1 MTPTVESSTFVLMS
15 FIISLFRLTRFWNL
29 LILAL
34 CQYCTAGFLISKEF
48 LFDTRLLLLVL
59 STGLIA
65 AAGYIIN
72 DYYDVK
78 IDLINK
84 PDRVVIGKGIT
95 RRYAIFFHT
104 ALSLIGVGMG
114 FMLNWKIGVINFGC
128 AFLLWLYSNELKRRP
143 FIGNFSVALLTG
155 LSVIIV
161 DFILPTHHL
170 LVLVYAL
177 FAFFITLVREIIK
190 DIEDLKGDDTFGCKT
205 LPIIWGLR
213 RTKFFIYVLL
223 ILFSGSVL
231 TLNASMTPMPLM
243 FFSWTLFLPLIIL
256 TGWLIRADT
265 VRDFYQLSQFCK
277 IIMLAGIASMAFL

>member
-1 MTPTVESSTFVLMS
+1 MS

-29 LILAL
+29 LILAG
-34 CQYCTAGFLISKEF
+34 CQYCAAGFLISTDF
-48 LFDTRLLLLVL
+48 IFDPRLFLLVT
-59 STGLIA
+59 STVLIA

-104 ALSLIGVGMG
+104 ALSLTGVGIG
-114 FMLNWKIGVINFGC
+114 FLLNWRIGIINFGC

-143 FIGNFSVALLTG
+143 FIGNFTVGLLTG
-155 LSVIIV
+155 MSVLIV
-161 DFILPTHHL
+161 DFIRPPNHQ
-170 LVLVYAL
+170 LVVVYAL

-205 LPIIWGLR
+205 LPIVWGIR
-213 RTKFFIYVLL
+213 RTKFFIYILL
-223 ILFSGSVL
+223 IFFTGFVF
-231 TLNASMTPMPLM
+231 TLDASMTPMPLM
-243 FFSWTLFLPLIIL
+243 FFAWTLFLPLIIL
-256 TGWLIRADT
+256 TGWLVRADT